1 MSKAARQ
8 QSARE
13 RMREEQRRKSE
24 RQRMMRRVL
33 VASSVVVVIAIAV
46 GIGIFVQ
53 SQRAQGGGD
62 FEGQLPAASVSDGS
76 VVVAGQ
82 GVDGPVVDVYEDF
95 RCPHC
100 KELEDRSGDVFKR
113 LASNGEAKIV
123 YHPVAVI
130 DRGSVRS
137 GAASL
142 CAAESDAFMPYHD
155 LLFENQQSASFD
167 RSTLTGY
174 ADEVGINGSD
184 FGSCMQQNQN
194 RILQNTQQAQQRP
207 GFEGTPTVFVNGAK
221 IPSSTTYNPEALR
234 EAIVSAGDQQ

>member
-13 RMREEQRRKSE
+13 RLRDEQRRRAA
-24 RQRMMRRVL
+24 RQRATRRIL
-33 VASSVVVVIAIAV
+33 VASSVVAVIAIAV

-53 SQRAQGGGD
+53 SQRAQGDGE
-62 FEGQLPAASVSDGS
+62 FEGQLPAANVSDGS
-76 VVVAGQ
+76 VVVAQQ
-82 GVDGPVVDVYEDF
+82 GTDKPVVDVYEDF

-100 KELEDRSGDVFKR
+100 KELEDRSGDVLKR
-113 LASNGEAKIV
+113 LASNGNAKVV

-130 DRGSVRS
+130 DRGSVRA

-142 CAAESDAFMPYHD
+142 CAAESGSFVPYHD
-155 LLFENQQSASFD
+155 KLFENQQSASFD

-174 ADEVGINGSD
+174 ADEVGIDGSD
-184 FGSCMQQNQN
+184 FGSCIQQNQN

-207 GFEGTPTVFVNGAK
+207 GFEGTPTVYVNGEK
-221 IPSSTTYNPEALR
+221 IDSATTYNPEALR